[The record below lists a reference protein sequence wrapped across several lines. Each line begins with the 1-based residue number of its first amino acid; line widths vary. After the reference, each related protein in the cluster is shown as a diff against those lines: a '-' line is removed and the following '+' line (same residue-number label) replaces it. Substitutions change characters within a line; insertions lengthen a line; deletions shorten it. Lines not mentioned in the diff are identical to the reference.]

1 MAECAACAIRLPVE
15 SRPKRAQCGWHGLPC
30 FTTNDIFAADRH
42 RQSAVAARVDEQ
54 SRFHCKVTGNR
65 LETSGTD
72 FSILTVR
79 RKEMTA
85 IQDVDSRLAKHGVEN
100 TFDMLRLQRTA
111 CAKPLQ
117 KIFSKAFH
125 QNAMTVGIRHQDRN
139 SRRRLPIVIGS
150 AEAESIAIGIE
161 KPRKGRP
168 HTHDLFIRFAKEFG
182 IEIKEVVI
190 NRFRDGVYYAMLVC
204 QHGNDLT
211 MVDARPSDAIAI
223 AVRLGCGICAYESVM
238 EEASIIMDDM
248 EEPSTNQNATDDNIN
263 KVEENESLDML
274 TLHELEDLLQE
285 AIDNEDYA
293 KAAQIRDE
301 INGRKS

>member
-1 MAECAACAIRLPVE
+1 MNKVSLEIIGLTYSE
-15 SRPKRAQCGWHGLPC
+15 S
-30 FTTNDIFAADRH
+30 
-42 RQSAVAARVDEQ
+42 S
-54 SRFHCKVTGNR
+54 TGAYV
-65 LETSGTD
+65 L
-72 FSILTVR
+72 IL
-79 RKEMTA
+79 
-85 IQDVDSRLAKHGVEN
+85 G
-100 TFDMLRLQRTA
+100 
-111 CAKPLQ
+111 
-117 KIFSKAFH
+117 
-125 QNAMTVGIRHQDRN
+125 DRN
-139 SRRRLPIVIGS
+139 SRRRLPIVIGN

-238 EEASIIMDDM
+238 EEASVIMDDM

-285 AIDNEDYA
+285 AIDNENYA
-293 KAAQIRDE
+293 KAALIRDE

>member
-1 MAECAACAIRLPVE
+1 
-15 SRPKRAQCGWHGLPC
+15 
-30 FTTNDIFAADRH
+30 
-42 RQSAVAARVDEQ
+42 
-54 SRFHCKVTGNR
+54 
-65 LETSGTD
+65 
-72 FSILTVR
+72 
-79 RKEMTA
+79 
-85 IQDVDSRLAKHGVEN
+85 
-100 TFDMLRLQRTA
+100 
-111 CAKPLQ
+111 
-117 KIFSKAFH
+117 
-125 QNAMTVGIRHQDRN
+125 
-139 SRRRLPIVIGS
+139 
-150 AEAESIAIGIE
+150 
-161 KPRKGRP
+161 
-168 HTHDLFIRFAKEFG
+168 
-182 IEIKEVVI
+182 
-190 NRFRDGVYYAMLVC
+190 MLVC

-223 AVRLGCGICAYESVM
+223 AVRCGCGICAYESVM